1 MSDIQLARLTQD
13 TLDLQSYIEEVKTI
27 GDLSLVSKLEK
38 KLSYL
43 ESRIAERMA
52 A

>member
-1 MSDIQLARLTQD
+1 MSDIQLARLTQY

-27 GDLSLVSKLEK
+27 GDLSLVAKLEK